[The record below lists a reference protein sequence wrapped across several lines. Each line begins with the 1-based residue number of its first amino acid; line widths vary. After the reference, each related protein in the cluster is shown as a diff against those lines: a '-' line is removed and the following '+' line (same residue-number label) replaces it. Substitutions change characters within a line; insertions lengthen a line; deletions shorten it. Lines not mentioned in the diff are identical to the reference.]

1 MVCIYSYAFA
11 FYAASQL
18 TGSGL
23 EKIHNVIDETIA
35 QADEVDEK
43 YLQVSHVIFLVCV
56 NFDVSSS

>member
-1 MVCIYSYAFA
+1 MVCVYSYAFA

-23 EKIHNVIDETIA
+23 EKIHNVIGEAIA

-43 YLQVSHVIFLVCV
+43 YLQVSYVIF
-56 NFDVSSS
+56 